1 MAKKNRD
8 LIIIY
13 EDPDSSK
20 SINNQLVKAYMNRF
34 IIDEDEQFEVKEII
48 DFRKMY
54 FDSQI
59 SPAFFCCNCNSSW
72 QGGVPSGR
80 NNYGL
85 KCCLEICFVLP
96 ELYEKLKQAFFAA
109 VMPFSPGLWSLT
121 FESINIIERNLTNEN
136 SFWHYIVG
144 IDSDVSSFPLWF
156 RHFRNLLGITSQPSS
171 IYFTF
176 IGGKRGE
183 IIEKK
188 NMTENT
194 LYSRKRDTKPTIGDD
209 IDSLYDQ
216 MIKGRIH
223 TTKYQRLQNYFMLSE
238 NDLKKLKSN
247 DFMYDYKYLN
257 TQRLKKLLNGS
268 EEVCY
273 KCEATRTTLE

>member
-1 MAKKNRD
+1 
-8 LIIIY
+8 
-13 EDPDSSK
+13 
-20 SINNQLVKAYMNRF
+20 
-34 IIDEDEQFEVKEII
+34 
-48 DFRKMY
+48 
-54 FDSQI
+54 
-59 SPAFFCCNCNSSW
+59 
-72 QGGVPSGR
+72 
-80 NNYGL
+80 
-85 KCCLEICFVLP
+85 
-96 ELYEKLKQAFFAA
+96 
-109 VMPFSPGLWSLT
+109 MPFSPGLWSLT

-176 IGGKRGE
+176 IGRKRGE

-247 DFMYDYKYLN
+247 DFMYDYKYLD
-257 TQRLKKLLNGS
+257 TQRLKNF
-268 EEVCY
+268 
-273 KCEATRTTLE
+273 

>member
-1 MAKKNRD
+1 MTKRKRD

-13 EDPDSSK
+13 EDPDNSK

-48 DFRKMY
+48 DFRQSSYSMMS
-54 FDSQI
+54 DSQI

-72 QGGVPSGR
+72 TDGQFRPDDWG
-80 NNYGL
+80 N
-85 KCCLEICFVLP
+85 KFCWEIFSVLP
-96 ELYEKLKQAFFAA
+96 ELYEKLKQAFFGA
-109 VMPFSPGLWSLT
+109 VMPFSPGLWYLI

-136 SFWHYIVG
+136 SFLHYIVG
-144 IDSDVSSFPLWF
+144 IDSDFSSFPLWF
-156 RHFRNLLGITSQPSS
+156 RHLRNWLGITSQPSS

-194 LYSRKRDTKPTIGDD
+194 LYSRKRVTKWTIGDD
-209 IDSLYDQ
+209 IDLLYGQ
-216 MIKGRIH
+216 MTKGTIH
-223 TTKYQRLQNYFMLSE
+223 TTKYQRLRNYFMLSE

-247 DFMYDYKYLN
+247 DFMYDYEYLSP
-257 TQRLKKLLNGS
+257 QRVKNF
-268 EEVCY
+268 
-273 KCEATRTTLE
+273 